1 MPHVRRVDTHVSWLG
16 PGVSM
21 SDDRHDACCS
31 HCGGRDLAS
40 GIRVSLTAEVGNVGL
55 SYKDGLLM
63 IGTEPMRAEVCT
75 ACGTIRRLYVE
86 NVNHRWVAR

>member
-1 MPHVRRVDTHVSWLG
+1 
-16 PGVSM
+16 M
-21 SDDRHDACCS
+21 SNGSDEARCS
-31 HCGGRDLAS
+31 HCGSDDFVT

-75 ACGTIRRLYVE
+75 ACGTIHRLYVA
-86 NVNHRWVAR
+86 NVNHHWVVR